1 MQQDPRREP
10 PERPLRRETPR
21 PERPF
26 DRLLRRRPERD
37 PAPIIIGGTI
47 AFLAVVIILVFVAS
61 SVLGGD
67 DNASGSSTIDIAPG
81 ISGELAPIPAL
92 PPGLQPVSQYI
103 EFELEEESPAAVIGL
118 PLSETIEDE
127 STIGFYAFL
136 SGRWQRQVDASLVNE
151 GRVAEGDFPAV
162 PDNLAVLAV
171 VSQAYIAAG
180 SIPPGSTVHADAQ
193 LDILSPRDFSPAGDG
208 SIEGSATLLELPET
222 VEIMPTI
229 VGSGSDTAEV
239 VDSILADDELRSFH
253 VEAIVSL
260 VVDGGY
266 AGVDLEYASVD
277 TALGLQFTE
286 FVQSLADTLHM
297 GGAKLSLTLPPPAG
311 QGQAYDWAQLGQA
324 VDFIRI
330 LPIANPVTYWEE
342 MPDAMDRLV
351 EDVDPA
357 KVLLV
362 LSPFSVE
369 AVGDVVRPLGYLQA
383 MVVAGEAAVR
393 EPEDQTEIEPGSTV
407 KLVATNLDQDEG
419 ASTLRWVDDAAAVSF
434 APGGTDSRRIYIEN
448 SFSFGFKLELVPA
461 YGLAGVSIS
470 DASAES
476 DVPDVWTVVNGLV
489 QSATVSLAR
498 PNESAL
504 LPIWEA
510 PAGGDLG
517 AGAGTTA
524 IWVPTEAGQF
534 EIILVVSDGVGRF
547 GRATIVAV
555 GEAETPD
562 TTAVPTSTFAP
573 DTSTPTPTPT
583 PGAAT
588 PTPTP
593 AAGVFVEVGL
603 LADGDDAD
611 AQFSNDEFTSPGS
624 SVTYLVTFDNDSDVE
639 VTIASYADN
648 THAGVVCLDTGA
660 NGQDV
665 LGMTLGADD
674 GDGIGSINGGSDEIQ
689 CTYTVTAPA
698 QAGEVV
704 QNTVTGSVQSQSGN
718 IDADQDDATITTIDA
733 TPTPAP

>member
-1 MQQDPRREP
+1 MRQDPRREP
-10 PERPLRRETPR
+10 PERPSRRETPR

-47 AFLAVVIILVFVAS
+47 AFLAVVIVLVFVAS

-81 ISGELAPIPAL
+81 ISGQLAPIPAL

-103 EFELEEESPAAVIGL
+103 EFELEENIPAVIGL

-151 GRVAEGDFPAV
+151 GHVAEGDFPAV

-171 VSQAYIAAG
+171 VSQAYIATG
-180 SIPPGSTVHADAQ
+180 SIPPGSTIHADAQ
-193 LDILSPRDFSPAGDG
+193 LNIVSPRDFSPAVDG
-208 SIEGSATLLELPET
+208 SIEGSATPLELPET
-222 VEIMPTI
+222 VEIIPTI
-229 VGSGSDTAEV
+229 VGSGSDTADV
-239 VDSILADDELRSFH
+239 VDSILADDELRSAH
-253 VEAIVSL
+253 EDAIVSL

-277 TALGLQFTE
+277 TALELQFAE
-286 FVQSLADTLHM
+286 FVQSLADTLHLE
-297 GGAKLSLTLPPPAG
+297 GAKLTLTLPPPAG
-311 QGQAYDWAQLGQA
+311 QGQAYDWVQLGQA

-393 EPEDQTEIEPGSTV
+393 EPEDLTEIEPGSTV

-419 ASTLRWVDDAAAVSF
+419 ASTLGWEDDAAAVSF

-448 SFSFGFKLELVPA
+448 SFSFGFKLELVQA
-461 YGLAGVSIS
+461 YGLAGVAVS

-489 QSATVSLAR
+489 ESATVSLAR

-504 LPIWEA
+504 LPIWQA
-510 PAGGDLG
+510 PSGGDLG

-524 IWVPTEAGQF
+524 TWVPTEAGQF
-534 EIILVVSDGVGRF
+534 EIVLVVSDGVGRF
-547 GRATIVAV
+547 GRAMIVAV

-562 TTAVPTSTFAP
+562 TTAVPTLTFAP
-573 DTSTPTPTPT
+573 DTSTPTPTST

-624 SVTYLVTFDNDSDVE
+624 AVTYLVTFDNDSDVQ
-639 VTIASYADN
+639 VTIASYSDN
-648 THAGVVCLDTGA
+648 TYAGVVCLDTT

-718 IDADQDDATITTIDA
+718 IDADQDDATITTVDP
-733 TPTPAP
+733 TPTPVP